1 MSTMGDPRGAGRGT
15 ARPPLRACLPDLVV
29 ALLLIWPT
37 ILNGPRPS
45 PLLAPQAA
53 TALYLVLL
61 AVCCTAIAARR
72 LAPLASVL
80 VIGTSLVVHLVA
92 FSDLSIL
99 MILAGLIAVE
109 TTQSRLDP
117 PWRWMLL
124 AGAALGASVAILRG
138 LYLVGGELGRAPF
151 LLVSTWMA
159 VALAAFVGAWRRR
172 GRDRFEQALERAAV
186 LEAQQATER
195 RLAVAEERQRIA
207 RDVHDLLGHS
217 LSVIAMQAEG
227 ARAILAADPEA
238 ADRALA
244 VIGETSRRSV
254 DEVHALVDVL
264 RSDDAPAASPC
275 DAVAGVP
282 GWASGQASA
291 QGGAGSPAAP
301 AGEAAREE
309 GAAGGIT
316 TSKDAPGEAWPSR
329 GARITAGP
337 VGTVSSAVSAVQQ
350 PTGQEGGAESHRPTR
365 PGPAPSRTGALGG
378 ASGTGEEDDVVEA
391 LVRLVRQARRAG
403 APVRLRLDAAEGAA
417 PSIPAAAGLALERA
431 AQEALTN
438 ALRHAPGAAVRVE
451 LVVTGEGAELTVTN
465 AAASG
470 AGQSRPGSGPP
481 PEPVAEGPSGGGR
494 AAEHPRGR
502 GGFGLIAM
510 RERVVAAGGALSAGP
525 TSSGGWQV
533 RARLP
538 LAGPGAPSASPAPP
552 ASAAPSSSARPGTGS
567 GRGGRIG
574 ALS

>member
-1 MSTMGDPRGAGRGT
+1 MGDPRGAGRGT

-72 LAPLASVL
+72 LAPLAGVL

-117 PWRWMLL
+117 PWRWILL
-124 AGAALGASVAILRG
+124 AGAALGASVAVLRG
-138 LYLVGGELGRAPF
+138 LYLVGGEPGRAP
-151 LLVSTWMA
+151 LLLASAWMA

-264 RSDDAPAASPC
+264 RSDDAPSASPC
-275 DAVAGVP
+275 GTVAGLP
-282 GWASGQASA
+282 GQAGGTASA

-301 AGEAAREE
+301 AGDAAGDEA
-309 GAAGGIT
+309 AAGGIAA
-316 TSKDAPGEAWPSR
+316 SKDAPGEGSAGG
-329 GARITAGP
+329 GAI
-337 VGTVSSAVSAVQQ
+337 GTVSSAVSAVRQ
-350 PTGQEGGAESHRPTR
+350 PTGQEGGTEPHALMG
-365 PGPAPSRTGALGG
+365 PGPAPSSTGALGG
-378 ASGTGEEDDVVEA
+378 ASGTGEDDDVVEA

-403 APVRLRLDAAEGAA
+403 APVRLRLDAAERGA
-417 PSIPAAAGLALERA
+417 PSIPAAAGLVLERA

-451 LVVTGEGAELTVTN
+451 LAVTGEGAELTVTN